1 MWPKELFDETYYVP
15 MSFMT
20 LLDDR
25 SEAVDGQGAAA
36 TVLIR
41 PYESADGEL
50 IKAMSAR
57 LSKHSLYER
66 FFAGTPSLPPQ
77 YLAALA
83 KADHHDREVLLAI
96 SAGAVIGIAEY
107 ARACDAPDRADLA
120 VLVAD
125 DWQRRGIGRRLV
137 TALACLAADRGI
149 AVFAADALVTN
160 RSAMTAIARLWP
172 GARADRDG
180 TTAGFA
186 LPVRTL
192 LPEVGRLGDLVAG
205 ALQACAGLDDAGG
218 HRRLRRLA
226 I

>member
-1 MWPKELFDETYYVP
+1 
-15 MSFMT
+15 
-20 LLDDR
+20 
-25 SEAVDGQGAAA
+25 
-36 TVLIR
+36 VLIR

-50 IKAMSAR
+50 VEAMSAR

-66 FFAGTPSLPPQ
+66 FFAGTPALPRM

-83 KADHHDREVLLAI
+83 KADHHDREVLLAV

-107 ARACDAPDRADLA
+107 ARDKDAPDRADLA

-137 TALACLAADRGI
+137 TTLARLAVDRGI
-149 AVFAADALVTN
+149 AAFAADTLVTN
-160 RSAMTAIARLWP
+160 RSALAAIAALWP

-180 TTAGFA
+180 TTAGFT
-186 LPVRTL
+186 LPVRA
-192 LPEVGRLGDLVAG
+192 LPTAVGGLDDLVAG
-205 ALQACAGLDDAGG
+205 ALQALAGLDDTSG
-218 HRRLRRLA
+218 HRRLGRLA

>member
-1 MWPKELFDETYYVP
+1 
-15 MSFMT
+15 MT
-20 LLDDR
+20 LLDNR
-25 SEAVDGQGAAA
+25 PYAADGQRAAAA

-50 IKAMSAR
+50 VDAMSAR

-66 FFAGTPSLPPQ
+66 FFAGTPSLPSR
-77 YLAALA
+77 YLAVLA
-83 KADHHDREVLLAI
+83 KADHHDREVLLAV

-107 ARACDAPDRADLA
+107 ARDRTAPDRADLA

-137 TALACLAADRGI
+137 TELACLAADRGI
-149 AVFAADALVTN
+149 AAFAADTLATN
-160 RSAMTAIARLWP
+160 RPALAAIARLWP

-180 TTAGFA
+180 TTVGFS
-186 LPVRTL
+186 LPVRAL
-192 LPEVGRLGDLVAG
+192 LPEVEGLGDLVAG
-205 ALQACAGLDDAGG
+205 ALQAGAGLDDAGG
-218 HRRLRRLA
+218 HRRLGRLA